1 MKTPPPLPPDALAAA
16 LREAEGW
23 TLAAEGTAIAK
34 AFRFK
39 TFRAAFGWMRRCAD
53 AAEEMNHHPDWRNVY
68 NRVEVSLTTHSAG
81 ALTELDFR
89 LAAKMDALFAEG
101 QGETA

>member
-1 MKTPPPLPPDALAAA
+1 MKMPPPMPPERLDAA
-16 LREAEGW
+16 LRQAEGW
-23 TLAAEGTAIAK
+23 ALASDGGAIVK
-34 AFRFK
+34 VFRFK
-39 TFRAAFGWMRRCAD
+39 TFRAAFGWMRQCAD

-81 ALTELDFR
+81 ALTELDFA
-89 LAAKMDALFAEG
+89 LAAKMDALFDEG